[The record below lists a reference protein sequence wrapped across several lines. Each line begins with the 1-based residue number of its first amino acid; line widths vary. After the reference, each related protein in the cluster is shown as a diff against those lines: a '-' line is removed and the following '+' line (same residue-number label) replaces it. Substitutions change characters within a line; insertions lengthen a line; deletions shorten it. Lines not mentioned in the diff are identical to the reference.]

1 MARFFD
7 RWFGSKAPPPPQRPV
22 QRVNA
27 YQAVAVVPCPKACVA
42 ARESAGQRFL
52 ARRAPALPLPACDQP
67 GQCTCRF
74 RKYEDRRLGSQ
85 RTPYASM
92 LVRSYAGQEKR
103 KSPGRRSGDR

>member
-7 RWFGSKAPPPPQRPV
+7 RWFGSKAPPPPQRPA

-27 YQAVAVVPCPKACVA
+27 YQAVAIIPCAKACAA

-52 ARRAPALPLPACDQP
+52 ARRAPALPLAACDVH

-74 RKYEDRRLGSQ
+74 RKYEDRRVGQQ

-103 KSPGRRSGDR
+103 RSPGRRSGDR

>member
-7 RWFGSKAPPPPQRPV
+7 RWFGPKAAPPPQRPV
-22 QRVNA
+22 PRVNA
-27 YQAVAVVPCPKACVA
+27 YQAVAVIPCAKACAA
-42 ARESAGQRFL
+42 ARESTGQRFL
-52 ARRAPALPLPACDQP
+52 ARRAPALPLAGCDLP

-74 RKYEDRRLGSQ
+74 RKYEDRRVGPQ

-92 LVRSYAGQEKR
+92 LVRSYPGQEKR